1 MPVFFRSRRQD
12 SAATERESE
21 QSGAGGNARPVS
33 LIELG
38 LIILALVLAM
48 DALSGRTVSH
58 RPTGL
63 ATDTGSRNWVT
74 EPAPKIRVP

>member
-1 MPVFFRSRRQD
+1 MPAFFRSRRKD
-12 SAATERESE
+12 SAAPERVSE

-38 LIILALVLAM
+38 LILLALVLAM
-48 DALSGRTVSH
+48 DALSGRAVSH
-58 RPTGL
+58 RPAGL
-63 ATDTGSRNWVT
+63 ATDAGSRNWGT